1 MGRQQ
6 VSANYRG
13 YRTAGIRLSEELL
26 PHLADRPEALDQIV
40 SAIHDF
46 DKAHLV
52 MLVEEKLIAREP
64 GVAMLNALREMEKR
78 GVESTRKESGGG
90 IHSGEQYLIR
100 KLGED
105 VGGRIHLGRS
115 SGDLDEIGRRM
126 AFRKQLLELFPLLLK
141 FRRTLLRL
149 ADEHAETVMPAY
161 THGQN
166 GQTSTFGHWLS
177 MWASV
182 FARDF
187 DRLRSF
193 YGRVNVSPAGAAIMT
208 GSDFPLNRAR
218 TAQLLGFS
226 QAIPHTM
233 DAILSHDLELE
244 CGAVLAVFG
253 SDLGRLGDDLMLW
266 ASTEF
271 AMIDV
276 PDRFCVTSSIMM
288 QKKNPA
294 APQEMKALAAESAGA
309 AMLTFMLEKG
319 PTGLPILERRTAER
333 AFWSVFAS
341 AKQCLGDVDDLISA
355 LIVDKE
361 RMRSLAGAFWAQGT
375 DLAGALVR
383 EKDLPWRT
391 AHQIVGI
398 LIRHCIERRIMPLD
412 VDTKMLDEAA
422 VEYMDKPVGLSPL
435 AIKNALDPAYG
446 VTMRTL
452 FGGPAPASAR
462 RELGTFLTTLG
473 NDAEWLKEAESNL
486 AAAAAAL
493 EAGIDAIVRP

>member
-1 MGRQQ
+1 MGRRQI
-6 VSANYRG
+6 SAHYRG

-26 PHLADRPEALDQIV
+26 PHLADRPEALDQIIW
-40 SAIHDF
+40 AIHDF

-64 GVAMLNALREMEKR
+64 GVAMLLALREMEKR
-78 GVESTRKESGGG
+78 GVEATRQESGGG

-100 KLGED
+100 QLGED
-105 VGGRIHLGRS
+105 IGGRIHLGRS

-126 AFRKQLLELFPLLLK
+126 AFRRNLLDVFSLLLK
-141 FRRTLLRL
+141 FRRLLLRL

-166 GQTSTFGHWLS
+166 GQTSTYGHWLS

-182 FARDF
+182 FGRDY

-244 CGAVLAVFG
+244 CGAVLAILG
-253 SDLGRLGDDLMLW
+253 SDLGRMGDDLMLW

-333 AFWSVFAS
+333 AFWSVFSS
-341 AKQCLGDVDDLISA
+341 AKQCLGDAHDLISA
-355 LIVDKE
+355 LIIDKE

-383 EKDLPWRT
+383 EKNLPWRT

-398 LIRHCIERRIMPLD
+398 LIRHCVERKIMPTD
-412 VDTKMLDEAA
+412 VDTKMLDDAA
-422 VEYMDKPVGLSPL
+422 VEYMDEAVGLSTNAL
-435 AIKNALDPAYG
+435 ENALDPAYG

-452 FGGPAPASAR
+452 FGGPAPAAAR
-462 RELGTFLTTLG
+462 RELGMFMKILE
-473 NDAEWLKEAESNL
+473 NDARWLEDAQSHL
-486 AAAAAAL
+486 ATAAATL
-493 EAGIDAIVRP
+493 EASIDTIVGR